1 MLHRLTIG
9 TVPVLRPA
17 QAPYAQ
23 QLLDQARRALHARIC
38 DPRTEEVYSAWIRRY
53 LEFAAPEREE
63 DLDDLASGAFLA
75 RLSLAEN
82 VTPTALKRARRALAF
97 FEIVV
102 LGRPSEL
109 PALSAR
115 AS

>member
-9 TVPVLRPA
+9 TLPVLRPA
-17 QAPYAQ
+17 QAPLAQ
-23 QLLDQARRALHARIC
+23 QLLDQARRALHARVC

-53 LEFAAPEREE
+53 LEFASPQRQE
-63 DLDDLASGAFLA
+63 DLDDLLSGAFLA
-75 RLSLAEN
+75 RLTLAEN
-82 VTPTALKRARRALAF
+82 VSPTALKRARRALAF

-102 LGRPSEL
+102 LGRPS
-109 PALSAR
+109 ALLVASAR